1 MHSPSLWKRQD
12 YFQWSTASV
21 GVCFSVYEKLGPN
34 GRTLVY
40 RPRGSFIQTMK
51 VGGPAP
57 RPLSLMQPCDLKR
70 LKTVRHWGQ
79 GRDLRQDKD
88 LSGLC
93 FLTCLPV
100 QVWGRLDTALHRSV

>member
-1 MHSPSLWKRQD
+1 MKC
-12 YFQWSTASV
+12 TAPVSGRGKIIFNGAQPV
-21 GVCFSVYEKLGPN
+21 WGCDFLSMRSLGPN
-34 GRTLVY
+34 GRALVY

-57 RPLSLMQPCDLKR
+57 CPLSLMQPCDLKR

-88 LSGLC
+88 PPASASSPASQCRYGE
-93 FLTCLPV
+93 
-100 QVWGRLDTALHRSV
+100 G